1 MSGLSMMRPSDAAN
15 ADTATTER
23 YIFDPGSLSSA
34 QIMGDACA
42 ICHVKWPRPRNPLG
56 GLPEGHE
63 VYGCDECAGIVE
75 AHTARSMEHA
85 LAIH

>member
-1 MSGLSMMRPSDAAN
+1 MRPSDAEN
-15 ADTATTER
+15 APATTATTER
-23 YIFDPGSLSSA
+23 YIFDPGSLSTA

-42 ICHVKWPRPRNPLG
+42 ICHVKWPRPRTPLG

-75 AHTARSMEHA
+75 AHAARSREQELVLH
-85 LAIH
+85 